1 MREENIYACI
11 WISWPLTNENR
22 ILKNNINELLNF
34 DNDIPTEENLNSENW
49 KQELLKNYIKNSSD
63 EDISSEIIVEQN
75 ASNKITRSKH
85 DVRQFLQEIE
95 IYIAK
100 KYPSI
105 IPDFVHFRSVYLD
118 ISSKKRKQSNIS
130 NFFMEK

>member
-85 DVRQFLQEIE
+85 DVRQFL
-95 IYIAK
+95 
-100 KYPSI
+100 
-105 IPDFVHFRSVYLD
+105 
-118 ISSKKRKQSNIS
+118 
-130 NFFMEK
+130 